1 MGETLF
7 QTKIW
12 QWCGTIQYLWA
23 TSMRIRIWSACS
35 DLIFTGYSFISSTIL
50 EFLPWWK
57 QPVLEKGSF
66 KLPMY
71 GGKKQRTPQWI
82 QYFREHPTWNYTW
95 GSTPR
100 WVCRCKYICS
110 LLDTDWIICIYNIC
124 KETLQPTC
132 SHPTCIFRLFTVLW
146 TFDFLE
152 QLTAPWQSELFVK
165 SAQQHRFLRQHRSVP
180 SLHHISPPGQ

>member
-1 MGETLF
+1 MSYIYENPNLKRLF
-7 QTKIW
+7 WFNIHWLFVYFIHHSWIFALIKT
-12 QWCGTIQYLWA
+12 
-23 TSMRIRIWSACS
+23 TSVR
-35 DLIFTGYSFISSTIL
+35 
-50 EFLPWWK
+50 
-57 QPVLEKGSF
+57 KGSF